1 MITWMKVIRIDV
13 KKCNLS
19 KDEEVLS
26 TMMLLKIMITQ
37 NETMSLILVE
47 AQNILLQS
55 FPYVLSKING
65 ALKLPT

>member
-55 FPYVLSKING
+55 FPYVLSK
-65 ALKLPT
+65 